1 MADGWKSKGPSAGVD
16 GVDAYGSRK
25 ALVKRSSSRW
35 SFECRKV
42 ISVADA
48 DTAVSDIEVAPFLET
63 RNEIQS
69 LTTTDLHTFPGSEAP
84 ATVNA

>member
-1 MADGWKSKGPSAGVD
+1 MDGA
-16 GVDAYGSRK
+16 DAYGSRK
-25 ALVKRSSSRW
+25 ALVKRSPSGW

-42 ISVADA
+42 ISVAD
-48 DTAVSDIEVAPFLET
+48 TGVSDIEVAPFLDAP
-63 RNEIQS
+63 NEIQS